1 MTWTTTTHDLLQNMM
16 YSKVKNF
23 FLFDKFTVIFW
34 KTDVWGNENICVVHT
49 PAIHSFKTEEVLKNE
64 VKKRDLFITFAFAF
78 FKSETLCIMHNEV
91 YEEKQNAYH
100 PNPQI
105 NTQAPAEKN
114 TMWAKTSKTW
124 LFVFIVICSSET
136 IFNTDLVSRE
146 LNG

>member
-1 MTWTTTTHDLLQNMM
+1 M
-16 YSKVKNF
+16 
-23 FLFDKFTVIFW
+23 
-34 KTDVWGNENICVVHT
+34 VHT
-49 PAIHSFKTEEVLKNE
+49 PAIHRFKTEEVLKNE

-114 TMWAKTSKTW
+114 T
-124 LFVFIVICSSET
+124 I
-136 IFNTDLVSRE
+136 RE
-146 LNG
+146 LNGEYLEGASR

>member
-1 MTWTTTTHDLLQNMM
+1 
-16 YSKVKNF
+16 
-23 FLFDKFTVIFW
+23 
-34 KTDVWGNENICVVHT
+34 
-49 PAIHSFKTEEVLKNE
+49 
-64 VKKRDLFITFAFAF
+64 
-78 FKSETLCIMHNEV
+78 MHNEV

-100 PNPQI
+100 PDPQI